1 MRRSIYAHD
10 KAYQKE
16 APGDKLR
23 GDPMDQDAEDD
34 DFDPTATKKKQT
46 KGAPKVAAKTE
57 AARKEAHTL
66 EEHHE
71 HLLSASF
78 DLSFDKTAPG
88 DISSSQAAG
97 GFDDLFAFSDGL
109 DIGETFGDGLGD
121 DLARE
126 LGWGA
131 SPAKSAANTRYHM
144 LFYTGI
150 EHAC

>member
-23 GDPMDQDAEDD
+23 GDPMDEDAEDD

>member
-1 MRRSIYAHD
+1 
-10 KAYQKE
+10 
-16 APGDKLR
+16 
-23 GDPMDQDAEDD
+23 MDEDGEDD
-34 DFDPTATKKKQT
+34 DFDPTATKKRQL
-46 KGAPKVAAKTE
+46 KGGPKGAAKTE

-78 DLSFDKTAPG
+78 DLSFDKAAPG

-97 GFDDLFAFSDGL
+97 RFDDLFAFSDGL
-109 DIGETFGDGLGD
+109 DLGEPFGDGLGD

-131 SPAKSAANTRYHM
+131 SPAKSTVNTRYYLIFLADLEHFAQR
-144 LFYTGI
+144 LFYILQEAQICWGI
-150 EHAC
+150 NRNSSR